1 MERLFRDE
9 VAQELAGRD
18 FLTIADLSSQ
28 GFQRLIEAAAVLKQA
43 RRAPW
48 TRRLLDGRTLA
59 MIFTKASTRTRVSF
73 EVGMFE
79 LGGYALFLNPQ
90 DLQLGRGETIGD
102 TARVLSRMVDGIL
115 IRTYAQ
121 AEVEELA
128 RHASVPVING
138 LTDSYHP
145 TQVVADF
152 LTLREHKGDLHRL
165 VLTYVGD
172 GNNVAHSLMLGAAR
186 VGMELRVCTPEELQP
201 DPKVVAM
208 ARRKAE
214 ETGARILLS
223 RDPREA
229 VEGADAIY
237 TDVWA
242 SMGQESEHERRV
254 QLLRPYQVNQELLA
268 RARPGAV
275 VLHCLPAHRGEE
287 ITDEVMDGPQ
297 SVVFDQAENRL
308 HAQKAILALFLGVDG
323 VRPDR

>member
-1 MERLFRDE
+1 MERIFRDD
-9 VAQELAGRD
+9 VAQEMAGHD
-18 FLTIADLSSQ
+18 FLTIADLSSEA
-28 GFQRLIEAAAVLKQA
+28 FQRLIDAAQVLKQA

-48 TRRLLDGRTLA
+48 TRRLLDGRSLA
-59 MIFTKASTRTRVSF
+59 MIFAKASTRTRVSF
-73 EVGMFE
+73 EVAMFE

-90 DLQLGRGETIGD
+90 DLQLGRGETVAD

-128 RHASVPVING
+128 RHATVPVING
-138 LTDSYHP
+138 LTDTFHP
-145 TQVVADF
+145 TQAVADL

-165 VLTYVGD
+165 TVTYVGD

-186 VGMELRVCTPEELQP
+186 VGMELRVCTPPELEP
-201 DPKVVAM
+201 EPEIIAM

-214 ETGARILLS
+214 ETGARILVS
-223 RDPREA
+223 HDPLEA
-229 VEGADAIY
+229 VEGADAVY

-242 SMGQESEHERRV
+242 SMGQEAEREHRLE
-254 QLLRPYQVNQELLA
+254 LLRPYQVNRALLS

-308 HAQKAILALFLGVDG
+308 HAQKAILALFLGTE
-323 VRPDR
+323 PA